1 MVVGR
6 SNKQCIR
13 CIKEK
18 PMAFIKGNNMMRT
31 KKKSMKV
38 AETTT
43 SGSVGGGAPAQGLG
57 KMHKRAGSMF
67 KGKKTTKKFYESPQ
81 FASKQQVIDYF
92 VRRGKTAKQGAA
104 AWERGYRGTKKAT
117 PPSHWLDRAEKAQQD
132 REDQKAVS
140 EQTNK
145 KVPKVYQPFVPAVGK
160 RLEFHDPNTG
170 LLMSSAT
177 ITNIDNDLI
186 YFKDDE
192 TDFEYMVPK
201 KEFDPQTL
209 HEREINEQDLII
221 IPGQGH
227 RLKPGLLPKHNRTDH
242 EVEMAKSD
250 LFQAAKNATEIY
262 KIIRDVPETQGL
274 EGWVQEKIIKAND
287 YLNSVREYLQHRD
300 FDQKMP
306 IDEEASIRQKLKT
319 MLRNMDPTILDRVGS
334 EGIDKVQYGW
344 DLEDQKNLSPED
356 AKLASKNIRHG
367 NRLRRLAHGENPF
380 TGQPKQMKEMTGGVL
395 AGGMSNFEEGVAEG
409 SEDTQPEEGTVRAR
423 IMRFAPTPTV
433 QVQVFKHNT
442 LRGDSYW
449 VDKEARQFKTM
460 DQARAYVDRVNK
472 QGVAEGAPEL
482 LKKEMPTHRHAEK
495 LLAQNGVSK
504 DDPDYHHH
512 LGNTIKHLRQFGNI
526 DLINKSDKQGVAE
539 GTDNDSVFKKW
550 RDELGTDRKTTLDIV
565 EPKSSYTSTSSPRP
579 SEKKCPHCG
588 GKMVSEELMNEKK
601 DACYYKVKS
610 RYKVWPSAYAS
621 GALVKCRKVGAK
633 NWGKKSKV
641 KESQQPVKTKARA
654 MYGKGLQNLLDQW
667 VLKSTQRDTALY
679 MGQNKKA
686 IALSNEIKQIKQE
699 IFAMDGGK
707 EAFDQL
713 LVWIK
718 AKNES
723 K

>member
-1 MVVGR
+1 
-6 SNKQCIR
+6 
-13 CIKEK
+13 
-18 PMAFIKGNNMMRT
+18 
-31 KKKSMKV
+31 
-38 AETTT
+38 
-43 SGSVGGGAPAQGLG
+43 
-57 KMHKRAGSMF
+57 
-67 KGKKTTKKFYESPQ
+67 
-81 FASKQQVIDYF
+81 
-92 VRRGKTAKQGAA
+92 
-104 AWERGYRGTKKAT
+104 
-117 PPSHWLDRAEKAQQD
+117 
-132 REDQKAVS
+132 
-140 EQTNK
+140 
-145 KVPKVYQPFVPAVGK
+145 
-160 RLEFHDPNTG
+160 
-170 LLMSSAT
+170 
-177 ITNIDNDLI
+177 
-186 YFKDDE
+186 
-192 TDFEYMVPK
+192 
-201 KEFDPQTL
+201 
-209 HEREINEQDLII
+209 
-221 IPGQGH
+221 
-227 RLKPGLLPKHNRTDH
+227 
-242 EVEMAKSD
+242 
-250 LFQAAKNATEIY
+250 
-262 KIIRDVPETQGL
+262 
-274 EGWVQEKIIKAND
+274 
-287 YLNSVREYLQHRD
+287 
-300 FDQKMP
+300 
-306 IDEEASIRQKLKT
+306 
-319 MLRNMDPTILDRVGS
+319 
-334 EGIDKVQYGW
+334 
-344 DLEDQKNLSPED
+344 
-356 AKLASKNIRHG
+356 
-367 NRLRRLAHGENPF
+367 
-380 TGQPKQMKEMTGGVL
+380 
-395 AGGMSNFEEGVAEG
+395 
-409 SEDTQPEEGTVRAR
+409 
-423 IMRFAPTPTV
+423 
-433 QVQVFKHNT
+433 
-442 LRGDSYW
+442 
-449 VDKEARQFKTM
+449 M